1 MSIAP
6 GLALSFRRPRIVAIL
21 PAFNEEDVIESVI
34 RHYLDDGVEV
44 YLIDN
49 CSTDGTAEIASQ
61 FLGSGVIRV
70 ERFPDDVGGSERARK
85 EYMWGEI
92 LRRNEQLAAE
102 LGADWYIRADADE
115 FRVGPWPGLS
125 HAQAIALVDAL
136 GYTAVQSQVLEF
148 RPTDDSF
155 VDGSDPRGSIT
166 HYEPAE
172 FANTL
177 WVKAWKQPAAGIPVQ
192 IARTGGHAAEFTGRR
207 VCPVHFISLH
217 FPIRTPE
224 HARRKIYSER
234 LNRYPAEE
242 REMGWHNHWD
252 ELAASA
258 TDFLWD
264 PDALIRYDQQA
275 VQARVL
281 AEGSV
286 DMMLATR
293 LHGLDLT
300 APPDFNQRFAT
311 WFGHVCGAPGPLTV
325 EGMELAHGAMK
336 QSVLNA
342 LGGHPEVAS
351 EPLVTRAALTLLEA
365 SIAHLRGRGEFHEA
379 TNLCNARDA
388 MLPLA
393 AEQFE
398 AERAAQPVAAPAAG
412 PLRATSRTDH
422 ARNAPC
428 PCGSGLKYKKCHALK
443 AA

>member
-6 GLALSFRRPRIVAIL
+6 ALELSFPRPRIVAIM
-21 PAFNEEDVIESVI
+21 PAYNEADVIESVI
-34 RHYLDDGVEV
+34 RHYVDDGVEV

-61 FLGSGVIRV
+61 WLGNGVIRV
-70 ERFPDDVGGSERARK
+70 ERFPDDVGGSERAKK

-92 LRRNEQLAAE
+92 LRRNEQLCAE

-115 FRVGPWPGLS
+115 FRVGPWPGMS
-125 HAQAIALVDAL
+125 HADAIALVDAL
-136 GYTAVQSQVLEF
+136 GYNAVQSQVLEF
-148 RPTDDSF
+148 RPTDESF
-155 VDGSDPRGSIT
+155 VAGGDPRRSLT

-177 WVKAWKQPAAGIPVQ
+177 WVKAWRQPADGSTVR
-192 IARTGGHAAEFTGRR
+192 IARTGGHAAEFPGRR

-234 LNRYPAEE
+234 LDRYPAEE

-252 ELAASA
+252 DLAASA

-264 PDALIRYDQQA
+264 PAALVRYDQA
-275 VQARVL
+275 NVQARVL

-300 APPDFNQRFAT
+300 APPDFNPRFAA
-311 WFGHVCGAPGPLTV
+311 WFGRVCGAPGPLTI
-325 EGMELAHGAMK
+325 EGMELAHTAMK

-342 LGGHPEVAS
+342 LGGRPEVAD

-379 TNLCNARDA
+379 TNLCQARDA

-393 AEQFE
+393 AAQFA
-398 AERAAQPVAAPAAG
+398 AERAAAREAPPVAAAG
-412 PLRATSRTDH
+412 SLNAHEH

-428 PCGSGLKYKKCHALK
+428 PCGSGRKYKKCHALR

>member
-6 GLALSFRRPRIVAIL
+6 ALELSFPRPRIVAIL
-21 PAFNEEDVIESVI
+21 PAYNEADVIDSVI
-34 RHYLDDGVEV
+34 RHYVEDGVEV

-49 CSTDGTAEIASQ
+49 CSTDGTAEIASRW
-61 FLGSGVIRV
+61 LGNGLIRV
-70 ERFPDDVGGSERARK
+70 ERFPDVVGGSARAKK

-92 LRRNEQLAAE
+92 LRRNEQLAE
-102 LGADWYIRADADE
+102 TLGADWYIRADADE
-115 FRVGPWPGLS
+115 YRVGPWPGLS

-136 GYTAVQSQVLEF
+136 GYNAVQSQVLEF

-155 VDGSDPRGSIT
+155 VAGGDPRDSIS

-177 WVKAWKQPAAGIPVQ
+177 WVKAWRQPPAGTAVQ

-224 HARRKIYSER
+224 HARRKIYTER

-264 PDALIRYDQQA
+264 PAELVRYDQQA

-300 APPDFNQRFAT
+300 AAPDFNPRFAA
-311 WFGHVCGAPGPLTV
+311 WFGRACGAPGPLTV
-325 EGMELAHGAMK
+325 DGMQLAHSAMK
-336 QSVLNA
+336 QLVLDA
-342 LGGHPEVAS
+342 LSDRPHVAP

-379 TNLCNARDA
+379 TNLCQARDA

-393 AEQFE
+393 AEQFA
-398 AERAAQPVAAPAAG
+398 AEQASAAPVQPLVQRGAPAAAE
-412 PLRATSRTDH
+412 P

-428 PCGSGLKYKKCHALK
+428 WCGSGQKYKKCHAAQ